1 MILRHLADAI
11 RGQNWF
17 TVLIELAVVVVG
29 IFLGLQIDD
38 WNERR
43 KENSLERGYV
53 ERLEAEVD
61 ANIAVYQTAIQ
72 REEKTDR
79 LYRDYFDYLHD
90 PAVAS
95 PGKSELLIVLCRVG
109 IQSRLRFDN
118 TVYDELVSTGR
129 LDIIGYIELTRS
141 LKAYWT
147 FQVSR
152 AQGTAQLA
160 PINRQTFKELEE
172 FIFWR
177 PASPGGDYN
186 NCLFDF
192 ENFESNDR
200 AASLVAQAQRIQY
213 VYLLTYQEILSK
225 LTEVRDA
232 LNRGYPEIV
241 ETANENAEEPS

>member
-1 MILRHLADAI
+1 MILHHLADAI

-17 TVLIELAVVVVG
+17 TVVIELAVVVVG
-29 IFLGLQIDD
+29 ILLGLQIDD

-43 KENSLERGYV
+43 KENSLERGYI

-61 ANIAVYQTAIQ
+61 ANIAVYQAAIL
-72 REEKTDR
+72 RAEETDG

-95 PGKSELLIVLCRVG
+95 SNEGELLAVLCRVG

-141 LKAYWT
+141 LKTYWT
-147 FQVSR
+147 VQVSR
-152 AQGTAQLA
+152 AEGTAQLA
-160 PINRQTFKELEE
+160 PVNRQTFRTIEE
-172 FIFWR
+172 FIFWQ
-177 PASPGGDYN
+177 PDLPGGDFE

-192 ENFESNDR
+192 EKFKMNDK
-200 AASLVAQAQRIQY
+200 AASLIAQAQRIQY
-213 VYLLTYQEILSK
+213 VYLLAYQEILSK
-225 LTEVRDA
+225 LTDVREA

-241 ETANENAEEPS
+241 EPANENAEEPS

>member
-1 MILRHLADAI
+1 MILRHLAYAI

-43 KENSLERGYV
+43 KENSLERGYI

-72 REEKTDR
+72 RAEKKDR

-90 PAVAS
+90 PVVAS
-95 PGKSELLIVLCRVG
+95 PGESELLAILCRVG

-141 LKAYWT
+141 LKTYWT
-147 FQVSR
+147 VQVSA

-160 PINRQTFKELEE
+160 PINRQTFRTLEE
-172 FIFWR
+172 YIFWQ
-177 PASPGGDYN
+177 PALPGGDYD
-186 NCLFDF
+186 NCQFDF
-192 ENFESNDR
+192 EKFKTNNK
-200 AASLVAQAQRIQY
+200 AASLIAQAQRIQY
-213 VYLLTYQEILSK
+213 VYFLAYQEILSK
-225 LTEVRDA
+225 LTEVREA

>member
-1 MILRHLADAI
+1 MILRRLADAI
-11 RGQNWF
+11 RDRNWF

-43 KENSLERGYV
+43 KENSLERGYI

-72 REEKTDR
+72 RADQTDR
-79 LYRDYFDYLHD
+79 LYRDYFDYLQD
-90 PAVAS
+90 SAVAP
-95 PGKSELLIVLCRVG
+95 PGESELLAVLCRVG

-141 LKAYWT
+141 LKTYWT
-147 FQVSR
+147 VQVSR

-160 PINRQTFKELEE
+160 PVNRQTFRKLEQ
-172 FIFWR
+172 FIFWQ
-177 PASPGGDYN
+177 PALPGGVYN
-186 NCLFDF
+186 NCQFDF
-192 ENFESNDR
+192 EKFKTNNK
-200 AASLVAQAQRIQY
+200 AASLIAQAQRIQY
-213 VYLLTYQEILSK
+213 VYFLAYQEILSK
-225 LTEVRDA
+225 LTEVREA

>member
-1 MILRHLADAI
+1 MILRNLADAI

-43 KENSLERGYV
+43 KENSLERGYI
-53 ERLEAEVD
+53 ERLESEVD
-61 ANIAVYQTAIQ
+61 ANIKVYRAAVQ
-72 REEKTDR
+72 RAEETDR
-79 LYRDYFDYLHD
+79 LYRDYFDYLRD
-90 PAVAS
+90 RAVAS
-95 PGKSELLIVLCRVG
+95 PGESELLAVLCGVG

-152 AQGTAQLA
+152 AQGLAQLA
-160 PINRQTFKELEE
+160 PVNRQTFNDIEE
-172 FIFWR
+172 FIFWQ
-177 PASPGGDYN
+177 PALPGGDYA

-192 ENFESNDR
+192 EKFETNNK
-200 AASLVAQAQRIQY
+200 AASLIAQAQRIQY

>member
-1 MILRHLADAI
+1 MIMRHLADAI

-72 REEKTDR
+72 RAEKKDR
-79 LYRDYFDYLHD
+79 LFRDYFDYLHD

-95 PGKSELLIVLCRVG
+95 PGESELLDVLCRVG
-109 IQSRLRFDN
+109 IQSRLLFDN

-141 LKAYWT
+141 LKTYWT
-147 FQVSR
+147 VQVNR
-152 AQGTAQLA
+152 AQGTDQLA
-160 PINRQTFKELEE
+160 PVNRQTFRDIEE
-172 FIFWR
+172 YIFWQ
-177 PASPGGDYN
+177 PALPGGDFD

-192 ENFESNDR
+192 EKFEMNTR
-200 AASLVAQAQRIQY
+200 AVSLIAQVQRIQY
-213 VYLLTYQEILSK
+213 FYLLAYQEILSK
-225 LTEVRDA
+225 LTEVREA

-241 ETANENAEEPS
+241 AAANESPEDR

>member
-11 RGQNWF
+11 RDQNWS
-17 TVLIELAVVVVG
+17 TVLIELVVVVVG
-29 IFLGLQIDD
+29 IFFGLQIDD

-43 KENSLERGYV
+43 KENSLERGYI

-61 ANIAVYQTAIQ
+61 ANIAVYRTAIQ
-72 REEKTDR
+72 RAAKTDR

-95 PGKSELLIVLCRVG
+95 PGESELLAVLCRVG

-141 LKAYWT
+141 LKTYWT
-147 FQVSR
+147 VQVSR

-160 PINRQTFKELEE
+160 PVNRQTFRKLEQ
-172 FIFWR
+172 FIFWQ
-177 PASPGGDYN
+177 PALPGGNYS
-186 NCLFDF
+186 NCQFDF
-192 ENFESNDR
+192 EKFKTNNK
-200 AASLVAQAQRIQY
+200 AASLIAQAQRIQY
-213 VYLLTYQEILSK
+213 SYLLAYQEILSK
-225 LTEVRDA
+225 LTEVREA
-232 LNRGYPEIV
+232 LDRGYPEIV

>member
-1 MILRHLADAI
+1 MIVRHLADAI

-17 TVLIELAVVVVG
+17 TVLIELTVVVVG

-43 KENSLERGYV
+43 KENSLERGYI

-61 ANIAVYQTAIQ
+61 ANIAVYQAAIQ
-72 REEKTDR
+72 RAEETDR
-79 LYRDYFDYLHD
+79 LYRDYFDYLRD

-95 PGKSELLIVLCRVG
+95 PDESELLGVLCRVG

-141 LKAYWT
+141 LKTYWT
-147 FQVSR
+147 VQVSR

-160 PINRQTFKELEE
+160 PVNRQTFRKLEE
-172 FIFWR
+172 FIFWQ
-177 PASPGGDYN
+177 PAMRGGDYS

-192 ENFESNDR
+192 EKFKMNNK
-200 AASLVAQAQRIQY
+200 AASLIAQAQRIQY
-213 VYLLTYQEILSK
+213 VHFLAYQEILSK
-225 LTEVRDA
+225 LTEVREA

-241 ETANENAEEPS
+241 ETAN

>member
-61 ANIAVYQTAIQ
+61 ATIAIYQTAIQ

-95 PGKSELLIVLCRVG
+95 PGESELLAVLCRVG

-129 LDIIGYIELTRS
+129 LDIIGYVELTRS
-141 LKAYWT
+141 LKTYWT
-147 FQVSR
+147 VQVSR
-152 AQGTAQLA
+152 AQGTDQVA
-160 PINRQTFKELEE
+160 PINRQTFRDIEE
-172 FIFWR
+172 FIFWQ
-177 PASPGGDYN
+177 PALPGGDYD

-192 ENFESNDR
+192 EKFKTNNN
-200 AASLVAQAQRIQY
+200 AASLIAQAQRIQY
-213 VYLLTYQEILSK
+213 VYLLSYQEILSR
-225 LTEVRDA
+225 LIEIRAA
-232 LNRGYPEIV
+232 LNSGYPEIV
-241 ETANENAEEPS
+241 ESDGPV

>member
-1 MILRHLADAI
+1 MILHNLANAI

-43 KENSLERGYV
+43 KENSLERGYI

-72 REEKTDR
+72 RAEKKDR

-95 PGKSELLIVLCRVG
+95 PGKSELLAVLCRVG

-141 LKAYWT
+141 LKTYWT
-147 FQVSR
+147 VQVSR
-152 AQGTAQLA
+152 AQGTAQVA
-160 PINRQTFKELEE
+160 PINRQTFRDIEE
-172 FIFWR
+172 FIFWQ
-177 PASPGGDYN
+177 PALPGGDYN

-192 ENFESNDR
+192 EKFKTNNK
-200 AASLVAQAQRIQY
+200 AASLIAQAQRIQY
-213 VYLLTYQEILSK
+213 VYLLSYQEILSK
-225 LTEVRDA
+225 LIEIRAA
-232 LNRGYPEIV
+232 LNSGYPEIV
-241 ETANENAEEPS
+241 ESDNPV

>member
-1 MILRHLADAI
+1 MILRKLADAI
-11 RGQNWF
+11 TEQNWF
-17 TVLIELAVVVVG
+17 TVVLEVLIVVVG
-29 IFLGLQIDD
+29 IFIGLQVDD

-43 KENSLERGYV
+43 KASSLERGYI
-53 ERLEAEVD
+53 ERLDAEVD
-61 ANIAVYQTAIQ
+61 ANIVIYEAAIQ
-72 REEKTDR
+72 GAEETDR

-129 LDIIGYIELTRS
+129 LDIIGYVELTRS
-141 LKAYWT
+141 LKTYWT
-147 FQVSR
+147 VQLSR
-152 AQGTAQLA
+152 AQGTDQLA
-160 PINRQTFKELEE
+160 PINRQTFRDIEE

-177 PASPGGDYN
+177 PALPGGAFD

-192 ENFESNDR
+192 EKFEMNNR
-200 AASLVAQAQRIQY
+200 AASHIAQAQRIQF
-213 VYLLTYQEILSK
+213 VFLLTYQEILSN
-225 LTEVRDA
+225 LMEVREA

-241 ETANENAEEPS
+241 KTANESAEESS

>member
-43 KENSLERGYV
+43 KENSLERGYI

-72 REEKTDR
+72 RAEKTDR
-79 LYRDYFDYLHD
+79 IYRDYFDYLHG

-95 PGKSELLIVLCRVG
+95 PGESELLAVLCRVG
-109 IQSRLRFDN
+109 IQARLRFDN

-129 LDIIGYIELTRS
+129 LDIIGYVELTRS
-141 LKAYWT
+141 LKTYWT
-147 FQVSR
+147 VQVSR

-160 PINRQTFKELEE
+160 PINRQTFRDIEE
-172 FIFWR
+172 FIFWQ
-177 PASPGGDYN
+177 PALPGGDYN

-192 ENFESNDR
+192 EKFKANNK
-200 AASLVAQAQRIQY
+200 AASFIAQAQRIQY
-213 VYLLTYQEILSK
+213 VYLLSYQEILSR
-225 LTEVRDA
+225 LIEIRAV
-232 LNRGYPEIV
+232 LNSGYPEIV
-241 ETANENAEEPS
+241 ESDGPV

>member
-1 MILRHLADAI
+1 MILHKLADAI

-29 IFLGLQIDD
+29 IFLGLQIDV

-43 KENSLERGYV
+43 KENSLERGYI
-53 ERLEAEVD
+53 ERLETEVD
-61 ANIAVYQTAIQ
+61 ANISVYEAAIQ
-72 REEKTDR
+72 RAEETDG
-79 LYRDYFDYLHD
+79 LYRDYFDYLPD

-95 PGKSELLIVLCRVG
+95 PGETELLAILCRVG

-141 LKAYWT
+141 LKTYWT
-147 FQVSR
+147 VQVSR
-152 AQGTAQLA
+152 AQGTDQLA
-160 PINRQTFKELEE
+160 PINRQTFRDIEE

-177 PASPGGDYN
+177 PALPGGDYN

-192 ENFESNDR
+192 ENFKSNNR
-200 AASLVAQAQRIQY
+200 AASLIAQAQRIQY
-213 VYLLTYQEILSK
+213 VYLQAYQEILSK
-225 LTEVRDA
+225 LIEIHEA
-232 LNRGYPEIV
+232 LDRGYPEIV
-241 ETANENAEEPS
+241 AAEHPAR

>member
-1 MILRHLADAI
+1 MIMRHLADAI

-43 KENSLERGYV
+43 KENSLERGYI

-72 REEKTDR
+72 RAEKKDR
-79 LYRDYFDYLHD
+79 LFRDYFDYLHD

-95 PGKSELLIVLCRVG
+95 PGESELLDVLCRVG
-109 IQSRLRFDN
+109 IQSRLLFDN

-129 LDIIGYIELTRS
+129 LDIIGHIELTRS
-141 LKAYWT
+141 LKTYWT
-147 FQVSR
+147 VQVSR

-160 PINRQTFKELEE
+160 PINRQTFSKLEE
-172 FIFWR
+172 FIFWQ
-177 PASPGGDYN
+177 PVLPGGDYK

-192 ENFESNDR
+192 EKFKTNDK
-200 AASLVAQAQRIQY
+200 AASLIAQAQRIQY
-213 VYLLTYQEILSK
+213 VYFLAYEEILSK
-225 LTEVRDA
+225 LTEVREA

-241 ETANENAEEPS
+241 ETATKNAEKPS

>member
-1 MILRHLADAI
+1 MILRYLADAI
-11 RGQNWF
+11 RGQKWF

-43 KENSLERGYV
+43 KENSLERGYI

-72 REEKTDR
+72 RAAETDR
-79 LYRDYFDYLHD
+79 TYRDYFDYLHD
-90 PAVAS
+90 PAVAL
-95 PGKSELLIVLCRVG
+95 PGESELLAVLCRVG

-129 LDIIGYIELTRS
+129 LDIIRYIELTRS
-141 LKAYWT
+141 LKTYWT
-147 FQVSR
+147 VQVSR
-152 AQGTAQLA
+152 AEGTAQLA
-160 PINRQTFKELEE
+160 PVNRQTFKELEE
-172 FIFWR
+172 FIFWQ
-177 PASPGGDYN
+177 PALPGGDFE

-192 ENFESNDR
+192 EKFETNNK
-200 AASLVAQAQRIQY
+200 AASLIAQAQRIQY
-213 VYLLTYQEILSK
+213 VYLLAYQEILSN
-225 LTEVRDA
+225 LTEVREA

-241 ETANENAEEPS
+241 ETENENAEGPS

>member
-1 MILRHLADAI
+1 MILHKLADAI

-43 KENSLERGYV
+43 KENSLERGYI

-61 ANIAVYQTAIQ
+61 ANIAVYRAAIQ
-72 REEKTDR
+72 RAEETDS
-79 LYRDYFDYLHD
+79 LYRDYFDYLRD
-90 PAVAS
+90 PAVTS
-95 PGKSELLIVLCRVG
+95 PGESELLEILCRVG

-141 LKAYWT
+141 LKTYWT
-147 FQVSR
+147 VQVSR

-160 PINRQTFKELEE
+160 PINRQTFRDIEE
-172 FIFWR
+172 FIFWQ
-177 PASPGGDYN
+177 PALPGGGYN

-192 ENFESNDR
+192 EKFKTNSK
-200 AASLVAQAQRIQY
+200 AASLIGQAQRIQY
-213 VYLLTYQEILSK
+213 VYLLSYQEILLK
-225 LTEVRDA
+225 LTEVRAA
-232 LNRGYPEIV
+232 LNRGYPQIV
-241 ETANENAEEPS
+241 ASDGPV

>member
-43 KENSLERGYV
+43 KENSLERGYI
-53 ERLEAEVD
+53 ERLEAEVN

-72 REEKTDR
+72 KAEKTDR

-95 PGKSELLIVLCRVG
+95 PGESELLAVLCRVG
-109 IQSRLRFDN
+109 IKSRLRFDN

-141 LKAYWT
+141 LKTYWT
-147 FQVSR
+147 VQVSA
-152 AQGTAQLA
+152 AQGIAQLA
-160 PINRQTFKELEE
+160 PINRQTFRKLEE
-172 FIFWR
+172 FIF
-177 PASPGGDYN
+177 
-186 NCLFDF
+186 
-192 ENFESNDR
+192 
-200 AASLVAQAQRIQY
+200 
-213 VYLLTYQEILSK
+213 
-225 LTEVRDA
+225 
-232 LNRGYPEIV
+232 
-241 ETANENAEEPS
+241 

>member
-1 MILRHLADAI
+1 MILHNLANAI

-43 KENSLERGYV
+43 KENSLERGYI

-61 ANIAVYQTAIQ
+61 ANIAVYQTAIE
-72 REEKTDR
+72 RAERTDR
-79 LYRDYFDYLHD
+79 IYRDYFDYLHD

-95 PGKSELLIVLCRVG
+95 PGESELLAVLCRVG

-129 LDIIGYIELTRS
+129 LDIIGHIELTRS
-141 LKAYWT
+141 LKTYWT
-147 FQVSR
+147 VQVSR

-160 PINRQTFKELEE
+160 PVNRQTFRDIEE
-172 FIFWR
+172 FIFWQ
-177 PASPGGDYN
+177 PALPGGDYN

-192 ENFESNDR
+192 EKFKSNSA
-200 AASLVAQAQRIQY
+200 AASLIAQAQRIQY
-213 VYLLTYQEILSK
+213 VYLLSYQEILSR
-225 LTEVRDA
+225 LIEVRAA
-232 LNRGYPEIV
+232 LNSGYPEIV
-241 ETANENAEEPS
+241 ESDNPV

>member
-1 MILRHLADAI
+1 MIVYNLADAI

-38 WNERR
+38 WNEQR
-43 KENSLERGYV
+43 KENSLERDYI

-61 ANIAVYQTAIQ
+61 ANIAVYQVAIQ
-72 REEKTDR
+72 LAEKTDR
-79 LYRDYFDYLHD
+79 IYRDYFDYLHD
-90 PAVAS
+90 PVVVS
-95 PGKSELLIVLCRVG
+95 PGESELLSVLCRVG

-129 LDIIGYIELTRS
+129 LDIIGHIELTRS
-141 LKAYWT
+141 LKTYWT
-147 FQVSR
+147 VQVSR

-160 PINRQTFKELEE
+160 PVNRQTFRDIEE
-172 FIFWR
+172 FIFWQ
-177 PASPGGDYN
+177 PALPGGDYN

-192 ENFESNDR
+192 EKFKTNNK
-200 AASLVAQAQRIQY
+200 AASLIAQAQRIQY
-213 VYLLTYQEILSK
+213 VYLFAYQEILSK
-225 LTEVRDA
+225 LTEVREA

>member
-17 TVLIELAVVVVG
+17 TVLIELTVVVVG
-29 IFLGLQIDD
+29 IFLGLQVDD

-72 REEKTDR
+72 RAEKTDGI
-79 LYRDYFDYLHD
+79 YRNYFDYLHD

-95 PGKSELLIVLCRVG
+95 PVENELLAVLCRVG

-141 LKAYWT
+141 LKTYWT
-147 FQVSR
+147 VQVSR

-160 PINRQTFKELEE
+160 PINRQTFRDIEE

-177 PASPGGDYN
+177 PALPGGDYN

-192 ENFESNDR
+192 EKFKTNNK
-200 AASLVAQAQRIQY
+200 AASLIAQAQRIQY
-213 VYLLTYQEILSK
+213 VYLLSYQEILSK
-225 LTEVRDA
+225 LMEVREA
-232 LNRGYPEIV
+232 LNSGYPDIV
-241 ETANENAEEPS
+241 ESDSPV

>member
-1 MILRHLADAI
+1 MIMRHLADAI

-43 KENSLERGYV
+43 KENSLERGYI

-72 REEKTDR
+72 RAEKRDR
-79 LYRDYFDYLHD
+79 LFRDYFDYLHD

-95 PGKSELLIVLCRVG
+95 PGESELLDVLCRVG

-129 LDIIGYIELTRS
+129 LDIIGHIELTRS
-141 LKAYWT
+141 LKTYWT
-147 FQVSR
+147 VQVST

-160 PINRQTFKELEE
+160 PINRQTFSKLEE
-172 FIFWR
+172 FIFWQ
-177 PASPGGDYN
+177 PALPGGDYK

-192 ENFESNDR
+192 EKFKTNDK
-200 AASLVAQAQRIQY
+200 AASLIAQAQRIQY
-213 VYLLTYQEILSK
+213 VYFLAYEEILSK
-225 LTEVRDA
+225 LTEVREA

-241 ETANENAEEPS
+241 ETATKNAEKPS